1 MKELR
6 PKKIYKSTIF
16 VFCLL
21 LGLTV
26 GLVNLSALAQGTSL
40 SLEGV
45 EITAGDEVTVFLNLD
60 KALDGLGRLDASI
73 ISSDPDIV
81 ELTSITP
88 QAVSEQ
94 FLQIDTEKKGEIA
107 FKMVDLGNK
116 IDPGDQ
122 NI

>member
-1 MKELR
+1 MR